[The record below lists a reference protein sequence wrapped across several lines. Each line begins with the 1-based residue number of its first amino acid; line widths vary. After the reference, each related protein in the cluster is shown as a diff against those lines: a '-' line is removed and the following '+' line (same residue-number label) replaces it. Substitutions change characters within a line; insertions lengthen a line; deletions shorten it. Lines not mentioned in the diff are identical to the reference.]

1 MKDIRKRWILGVM
14 LLGMALPVARATGQQ
29 IILETAKLHV
39 KYAVTQKDALEL
51 KDVSLRDRSWISPLN
66 GPLFPIEPHRD
77 GNGPRYVGP
86 IEWLLP
92 NGDWLFSFKTTEP
105 SQRPGVSTL
114 QQS

>member
-1 MKDIRKRWILGVM
+1 MKIKWVCGV
-14 LLGMALPVARATGQQ
+14 LLLSLAVPAARGAGQQ
-29 IILETAKLHV
+29 IILETANLRV
-39 KYAVTQKDALEL
+39 DYAVTQKDALEL
-51 KDVSLRDRSWISPLN
+51 KEVALRDRSWISPLS